1 MDSFKQMHN
10 MISFT
15 FVRILWLLRAA
26 RRPIKRTLQAPLRS
40 TLVASQE
47 AAEMKRYRLMLDI
60 FWKEN

>member
-1 MDSFKQMHN
+1 

-26 RRPIKRTLQAPLRS
+26 RRPIKRTLQAPLRE
-40 TLVASQE
+40 TLVAFQE
-47 AAEMKRYRLMLDI
+47 ASEMKRYRLMLDI